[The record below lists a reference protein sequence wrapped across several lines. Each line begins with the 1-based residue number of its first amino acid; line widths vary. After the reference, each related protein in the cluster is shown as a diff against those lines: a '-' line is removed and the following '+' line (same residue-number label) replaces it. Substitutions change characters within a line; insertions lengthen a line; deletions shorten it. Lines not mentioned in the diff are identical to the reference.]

1 MILRNFAVLEG
12 ADGSGTTTQ
21 LKMLERR
28 FVKESALPPLFAS
41 SEPTGGSVGVLVR
54 RVLKGE
60 EALRGDTLARL
71 FAADRG
77 EHLYAP
83 DGVVERCRRGEL
95 AVSDRYSLSSLVYQ
109 AIDCGA
115 ELPQSLNSG
124 FPLPE
129 LLIYI
134 DLDSE
139 TALRRISSRQKL
151 EIFERLEFQ
160 KKVRE
165 GYRALLPVWERAGV
179 RVVII
184 DGTLSPEEAGNLVW
198 SAVSK
203 MPIMKQ

>member
-1 MILRNFAVLEG
+1 MILRNFAVIEG

-21 LKMLERR
+21 LKILERR
-28 FVKESALPPLFAS
+28 FAEESSLPPLFAT
-41 SEPTGGSVGVLVR
+41 SEPTDGPAGVLVR

-95 AVSDRYSLSSLVYQ
+95 AVSDRYSPSSLVYQ
-109 AIDCGA
+109 AIDCGP
-115 ELPQSLNSG
+115 ELPQSLNAG

-139 TALRRISSRQKL
+139 TAFQRISSRQKL

-165 GYRALLPVWERAGV
+165 GYLALLPAWERAGV
-179 RVVII
+179 RVAVV
-184 DGTLSPEEAGNLVW
+184 DGALSPEEAGKLVW
-198 SAVSK
+198 SAVAE
-203 MPIMKQ
+203 MPIMK